1 MTAAMSLDIA
11 HMLLSG
17 MDAPDGMLLQI
28 SDTSLC
34 SENDSME
41 LCSDVAL
48 GSLFNNT
55 VLSFSMISWSHVFFR
70 AAFFGKDTRSNGITA
85 TGSIASGEVI
95 VLEESYTFLVL

>member
-1 MTAAMSLDIA
+1 MTAAVSLDIT

-17 MDAPDGMLLQI
+17 LDTPDGMLLQI
-28 SDTSLC
+28 SDTSLLC

-85 TGSIASGEVI
+85 TETECIILNSSTQID
-95 VLEESYTFLVL
+95 